1 MVQKKATPQKRDFKS
16 SLFVNMFGRN
26 INAKEHFLSLY
37 NAIHGTD
44 FKIGEVPIE
53 PVTLENVIYRD
64 IENDVSMEINKIRK
78 SPHGRGAKHII
89 SQEFCLQNSCHDMD
103 VDICRSDVWSTL
115 LHTTTG
121 FSTRTTSTTLRKSS
135 SPARSAMSSTTV
147 MIRFRRK
154 RR

>member
-1 MVQKKATPQKRDFKS
+1 MVQEKATPQKRDFKS

-103 VDICRSDVWSTL
+103 VDICRFGVLSTL
-115 LHTTTG
+115 SRTTTD
-121 FSTRTTSTTLRKSS
+121 FSTRTTNTTRRKSS
-135 SPARSAMSSTTV
+135 SLGPNAMSSTTA

-154 RR
+154 K

>member
-1 MVQKKATPQKRDFKS
+1 MVQEKATPQKRDFKS

-78 SPHGRGAKHII
+78 SPHGRGAK
-89 SQEFCLQNSCHDMD
+89 QDDRKNFCLQKFLSRHG
-103 VDICRSDVWSTL
+103 CR
-115 LHTTTG
+115 
-121 FSTRTTSTTLRKSS
+121 RLR
-135 SPARSAMSSTTV
+135 
-147 MIRFRRK
+147 
-154 RR
+154 

>member
-44 FKIGEVPIE
+44 FKIGEVEIK
-53 PVTLENVIYRD
+53 PVTLDNVVYNN

-103 VDICRSDVWSTL
+103 VDICPSAAWSTW
-115 LHTTTG
+115 LHTTTA
-121 FSTRTTSTTLRKSS
+121 SSPTTTSTTQRKSNCRD
-135 SPARSAMSSTTV
+135 RSVMSSTTATHSS
-147 MIRFRRK
+147 RRK
-154 RR
+154 KS